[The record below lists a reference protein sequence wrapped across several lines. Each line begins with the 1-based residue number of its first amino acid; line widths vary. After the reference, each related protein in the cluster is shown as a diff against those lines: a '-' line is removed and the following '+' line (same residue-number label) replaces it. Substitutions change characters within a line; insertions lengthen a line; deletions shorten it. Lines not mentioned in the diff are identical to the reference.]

1 LVRNS
6 EEMLNR
12 NIQEFLWSFITF
24 NINAKEIFYNL
35 NEVEIIQLL
44 EYIEKSRLEGRF
56 ISFLNS
62 SDLIKDIDSNNLVY
76 AKIKRQAQENSIRAL
91 ILLDKSIQISRELAK
106 RRVNHVFL
114 KGLNPLFTGKKFS
127 ERTIRDIDLLVSPTE
142 INEVSELLQEIGFNF
157 LNKFQS
163 KKGIRI
169 YPENSKYNFRMKNSD
184 GILLE
189 LHYRILIN
197 SKETQCKLSRE
208 ILNLGN
214 NSPQK
219 ILPNMKDL
227 FLMHLIYH
235 GTTKNYFDVGPSFI
249 FDIAFLLDEHRYD
262 LRKISALSESFGLEK
277 EFKIII
283 DLLRSKNKD
292 LFTCNNEFQT
302 PIDILNLSEEVMLL
316 EPLNKKIIQVTLS
329 KGFISKITHFRDLL
343 FVSKYEV
350 MQEFQ
355 LGERNKFLPFFYFL
369 RWLRQFKSFF
379 FLFFAT
385 ILRSSARNRSKKLE
399 YLLDYLS

>member
-1 LVRNS
+1 
-6 EEMLNR
+6 MLNR
-12 NIQEFLWSFITF
+12 NIQEFLWSFVTF
-24 NINAKEIFYNL
+24 NINAREIFYNL
-35 NEVEIIQLL
+35 NEVEIVQLL

-56 ISFLNS
+56 LSFLNS
-62 SDLIKDIDSNNLVY
+62 SGLIQGIDSNNLVFG
-76 AKIKRQAQENSIRAL
+76 KIKKQAKENSIRAL
-91 ILLDKSIQISRELAK
+91 ILLDKSIQISSKLEK
-106 RRVNHVFL
+106 RRINHVFL

-142 INEVSELLQEIGFNF
+142 INEVSESLQEIGFNF

-169 YPENSKYNFRMKNSD
+169 YPENSKYNFRMINSD

-197 SKETQCKLSRE
+197 SQETQCKLSRK
-208 ILNLGN
+208 ILNLGS

-219 ILPNMKDL
+219 ILPDMKDL
-227 FLMHLIYH
+227 LLLHLIYH

-249 FDIAFLLDEHRYD
+249 FDISFLLNEHIFD
-262 LRKISALSESFGLEK
+262 LRKISALSESLGLGK
-277 EFKIII
+277 EFEIII

-292 LFTCNNEFQT
+292 LFICNNEFQT

-316 EPLNKKIIQVTLS
+316 EPLNKKIIQATLS

-350 MQEFQ
+350 LQEFQ
-355 LGERNKFLPFFYFL
+355 LSERNKFLAFFYFL
-369 RWLRQFKSFF
+369 RWIRQFKSFF
-379 FLFFAT
+379 FLFFT
-385 ILRSSARNRSKKLE
+385 SILRSSTRKRSKKLE
-399 YLLDYLS
+399 HLLDYLS